1 MTLYRNVQRND
12 QSYCFKM
19 VLAAARKLLI
29 VLIATFILYYC
40 YYYISKKNNS
50 DVERAKQILR
60 NLKTGSG
67 SASIERLLKKHK
79 RRYERIKSEAARQN
93 QSIIFT
99 SVKTY
104 HNWILQRKR
113 NTKIHSLAVIGQNKE
128 HEQTI
133 LKYSDISPN
142 ASYKIF
148 SVKQVFIEK
157 LGLKVSDSITLLFML
172 ACVDELC
179 YHDRS
184 RLFICKEDKMK

>member
-1 MTLYRNVQRND
+1 
-12 QSYCFKM
+12 M
-19 VLAAARKLLI
+19 VLAAARKLVI
-29 VLIATFILYYC
+29 VLIVTFILYY
-40 YYYISKKNNS
+40 YYISGKTKS
-50 DVERAKQILR
+50 DVEWAEEIIRSSKPD
-60 NLKTGSG
+60 SG

-79 RRYERIKSEAARQN
+79 RRYERVKSEAARQN

-104 HNWILQRKR
+104 HNWIFQRKR
-113 NTKIHSLAVIGQNKE
+113 NTKIHSLTVIGQNKE

-133 LKYSDISPN
+133 LKYSDISPK

-179 YHDRS
+179 YHDTS
-184 RLFICKEDKMK
+184 RLFICKEDKIK